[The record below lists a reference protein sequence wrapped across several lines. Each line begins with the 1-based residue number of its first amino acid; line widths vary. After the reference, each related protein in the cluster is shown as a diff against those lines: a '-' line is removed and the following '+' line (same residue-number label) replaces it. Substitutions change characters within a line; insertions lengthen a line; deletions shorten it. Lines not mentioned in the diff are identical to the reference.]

1 MPRIDA
7 PMDISPADYFA
18 NHVPQAVEATLKE
31 RPAAEMEGIEFK
43 VAFEVEGHGAWTVR
57 IADGARVALEAEDHP
72 DAHLRFRF
80 DERAFRRSQLGEGRR
95 LDVIEMI
102 HGDRRRFDKLPST
115 AGTLHLELTAEEPE
129 PHRVSIVF
137 AGGGPSQVTLAAT
150 LDDFCDVVERKAN
163 PVMLFMSQRLRARG
177 NLGYLLK
184 TQQIL

>member
-7 PMDISPADYFA
+7 PADIAPAAYFSD
-18 NHVPQAVEATLKE
+18 HVPQAVETVLKE
-31 RPAAEMEGIEFK
+31 RPASGMEGIEFK
-43 VAFEVEGHGAWTVR
+43 VAFEIQGHGTWTVR
-57 IADGARVALEAEDHP
+57 IQDGARAALDAADHP

-102 HGDRRRFDKLPST
+102 HGDRRRFEKLPST

-137 AGGGPSQVTLAAT
+137 AGGGPSEVTLSAT
-150 LDDFCDVVERKAN
+150 LDDFCDVIERKAN

-177 NLGYLLK
+177 NLAYLLK